1 MCYNQEKQ
9 TIVVYRKEINMDI
22 ITTTT
27 PYNDDKE
34 NVINGTLIISPNFG
48 RTLKQAEERFP
59 YASVYLE
66 MTNEFN
72 EWTQMTLTVDE
83 LKSLKNGIE
92 KMLKEYES

>member
-1 MCYNQEKQ
+1 
-9 TIVVYRKEINMDI
+9 MDI
-22 ITTTT
+22 VTVTT
-27 PYNDDKE
+27 PHNDDKE
-34 NVINGTLIISPNFG
+34 NVIVGTLIISPNFG
-48 RTLKQAEERFP
+48 RTLKKAEEKFP

-72 EWTQMTLTVDE
+72 EYTQMTLTVDE

>member
-48 RTLKQAEERFP
+48 KTLKQAEERFP

>member
-1 MCYNQEKQ
+1 
-9 TIVVYRKEINMDI
+9 MDI
-22 ITTTT
+22 VTRTT
-27 PYNDDKE
+27 PHNDDKE
-34 NVINGTLIISPNFG
+34 NVIVGTLIISPNFG
-48 RTLKQAEERFP
+48 RTLKQAEEKFP

-72 EWTQMTLTVDE
+72 EYTQMTLTVDE

>member
-1 MCYNQEKQ
+1 
-9 TIVVYRKEINMDI
+9 MDI

-27 PYNDDKE
+27 PHNDDKE

-72 EWTQMTLTVDE
+72 EYTQMTLTVDE

>member
-1 MCYNQEKQ
+1 MCAIIKKNKQ
-9 TIVVYRKEINMDI
+9 IVVYRKERNMDI

-48 RTLKQAEERFP
+48 RTLKQAEEKFP

-72 EWTQMTLTVDE
+72 EYTQMTLTVDD
-83 LKSLKNGIE
+83 LKSLKKWN
-92 KMLKEYES
+92 

>member
-1 MCYNQEKQ
+1 
-9 TIVVYRKEINMDI
+9 MDI
-22 ITTTT
+22 VTITT
-27 PYNDDKE
+27 PHDENKE
-34 NVINGTLIISPNFG
+34 NVTVGTLIISPNFG
-48 RTLKQAEERFP
+48 RTLKQAEEKFP

-92 KMLKEYES
+92 KMLNEYES

>member
-1 MCYNQEKQ
+1 
-9 TIVVYRKEINMDI
+9 MDI

-27 PYNDDKE
+27 SQNDDKE
-34 NVINGTLIISPNFG
+34 NATVGTLIISPNFG

-66 MTNEFN
+66 MTDEFN
-72 EWTQMTLTVDE
+72 EWAQMTLTVDE
-83 LKSLKNGIE
+83 LKSLKNAIE